1 MPRRIA
7 KKEFLSLADLL
18 EALEVGGGG
27 ELFGAFVVGHRCS
40 AITYIVVTRS
50 GTHNTQRGGK
60 AEDEEQDREGGNEWR
75 KKKHTDAHCT
85 HTQKHTPQKLPK

>member
-1 MPRRIA
+1 LRI
-7 KKEFLSLADLL
+7 SW

-40 AITYIVVTRS
+40 AITYSRYKKR
-50 GTHNTQRGGK
+50 HTQRGGK

-85 HTQKHTPQKLPK
+85 HTQKHTQKLPITPL